1 MTYKKKIIV
10 KNKIDLKDY
19 KIYTLTMTPDEKIK
33 VMRDKV
39 KNEFNKIVKN
49 KAMAENIEKACLNSS
64 LHNAKEKKIVKKWEN
79 NVFIMLYCSIVKQ
92 TLYNINPKNNKYLFN
107 KLKRKEIKSYEIPF
121 MTHQEQNPN
130 IWTNIIE
137 EKIKKDKSKYEIN
150 LEAATEEFT
159 CYRCGKNKCTYY
171 ELQTRSADEPMT
183 TFVSCLHCGNH
194 WKC

>member
-1 MTYKKKIIV
+1 MTYKKKNIV
-10 KNKIDLKDY
+10 KNKIDLKDN
-19 KIYTLTMTPDEKIK
+19 KIYTLTMTQDEKIK
-33 VMRDKV
+33 VMRNKV
-39 KNEFNKIVKN
+39 KCEFNKILKN

-64 LHNAKEKKIVKKWEN
+64 LHNANEKRIVKKWEN
-79 NVFIMLYCSIVKQ
+79 HIFIMLYCNIVKQ
-92 TLYNINPKNNKYLFN
+92 TLYNINPKHNKYLFN
-107 KLKRKEIKSYEIPF
+107 KLKKQELKSYEIPF